1 MDNIEQLKQD
11 NAKLNE
17 RLNNAA
23 KFFREQKAQIE
34 ALTKENEELKR
45 TPKEEV
51 IDTEKWN
58 ALVTEKENLNKQC
71 NEYELKLQAA
81 EEKAEMWQKNLRSVE
96 NTTNEEVKKVT
107 IARDEWIEKYRNL
120 EKNIESKDKAY
131 QNLQN
136 TYNEVFADYNKLKVQ
151 ITQIDEYK
159 KSIDH
164 LQNTLKSYE
173 HKIDELE
180 NNNPEVQKL
189 EEQLVKAEKII
200 DTNKL
205 DYNNLKKDNENL
217 QKKLNVTV
225 DESNKIEKAFNEY
238 KKETDNLQNTY
249 KNTVESL
256 NKVTNENKE
265 LQDKYNNLEKICN
278 DFENQK
284 LAADADYQ
292 GALDMY
298 QELQKEYERLRNER
312 DIYSQSDDTLAE
324 IAKIL
329 IDKGL
334 VNKND
339 ITPQSKIKESGTAH
353 RMGDSLESGKNV
365 GV

>member
-1 MDNIEQLKQD
+1 MENIEQLKQD
-11 NAKLNE
+11 NAKLTE

-34 ALTKENEELKR
+34 SLTKENEELKR

-58 ALVTEKENLNKQC
+58 KLVTEKENLQKQIEGYEKELKSNEAYSDDLNKQC
-71 NEYELKLQAA
+71 DKYELKLQ
-81 EEKAEMWQKNLRSVE
+81 K
-96 NTTNEEVKKVT
+96 
-107 IARDEWIEKYRNL
+107 L
-120 EKNIESKDKAY
+120 ESDIDSKDKAY
-131 QNLQN
+131 KVLQD
-136 TYNEVFADYNKLKVQ
+136 TYNEVFADYNKLKEQ

-189 EEQLVKAEKII
+189 EEQLVKAEKTIEN
-200 DTNKL
+200 DKL
-205 DYNNLKKDNENL
+205 DYN
-217 QKKLNVTV
+217 KLNKEHKALNDTY
-225 DESNKIEKAFNEY
+225 NKLNNEY
-238 KKETDNLQNTY
+238 SDIYTKYNDLEQGRIKSEEQLNALNTLCIQYKED
-249 KNTVESL
+249 
-256 NKVTNENKE
+256 NKE
-265 LQDKYNNLEKICN
+265 LQDKYDNLEKICN

-292 GALDMY
+292 GILDMY

-312 DIYSQSDDTLAE
+312 DIYSQSDDALAE

-329 IDKGL
+329 IEKGL

-339 ITPQSKIKESGTAH
+339 LTPQTAIKESGTAH
-353 RMGDSLESGKNV
+353 RMGDSLEGGKNV

>member
-1 MDNIEQLKQD
+1 MENIEQLKQD
-11 NAKLNE
+11 NAKLTE

-34 ALTKENEELKR
+34 SLTKENEELKR

-58 ALVTEKENLNKQC
+58 KLVTEKENLQKQIEGYENERKSNEAYSDDLNKQC
-71 NEYELKLQAA
+71 NEYELKLQ
-81 EEKAEMWQKNLRSVE
+81 K
-96 NTTNEEVKKVT
+96 
-107 IARDEWIEKYRNL
+107 L
-120 EKNIESKDKAY
+120 ESDIDSKDKAY
-131 QNLQN
+131 KVLQD
-136 TYNEVFADYNKLKVQ
+136 TYNEVFADYNKLKEQ

-189 EEQLVKAEKII
+189 EEQLVKAEKTIEN
-200 DTNKL
+200 DKL
-205 DYNNLKKDNENL
+205 DYD
-217 QKKLNVTV
+217 KLNKEHKALNDTY
-225 DESNKIEKAFNEY
+225 NKLNNEY
-238 KKETDNLQNTY
+238 SDIYTKYNDLEQGRIKSEEQLNALNTLCIQFKED
-249 KNTVESL
+249 
-256 NKVTNENKE
+256 NKE
-265 LQDKYNNLEKICN
+265 LQDKFDNLEKICN

-292 GALDMY
+292 GILDMY
-298 QELQKEYERLRNER
+298 QELQKEYEMLRNER
-312 DIYSQSDDTLAE
+312 DIYSQSDDALAE

-329 IDKGL
+329 IEKGL

-339 ITPQSKIKESGTAH
+339 LTLQTTIKESGTAH
-353 RMGDSLESGKNV
+353 RIGDSLEGGKNV

>member
-1 MDNIEQLKQD
+1 MENIEQLKQD
-11 NAKLNE
+11 NAKLTE

-58 ALVTEKENLNKQC
+58 ALATEKETLSKKV
-71 NEYELKLQAA
+71 ETLQL
-81 EEKAEMWQKNLRSVE
+81 QFNQS
-96 NTTNEEVKKVT
+96 NEEVKKVT

-120 EKNIESKDKAY
+120 EKDITSKDKAY

-136 TYNEVFADYNKLKVQ
+136 TYNEVFADYNKLKEE
-151 ITQIDEYK
+151 ISQIDK
-159 KSIDH
+159 
-164 LQNTLKSYE
+164 LQNTIKTYE

-180 NNNPEVQKL
+180 NNNQEVQKL
-189 EEQLVKAEKII
+189 EEQLVKAEKTIEN
-200 DTNKL
+200 NKL
-205 DYNNLKKDNENL
+205 DYN
-217 QKKLNVTV
+217 KLNKEYKALNDTY
-225 DESNKIEKAFNEY
+225 NKLNNEY
-238 KKETDNLQNTY
+238 TDIYTKYNNLEQGRIKSEEQLNALNTLCSQFKED
-249 KNTVESL
+249 
-256 NKVTNENKE
+256 NKE
-265 LQDKYNNLEKICN
+265 LQDKYDNLEKICN

-292 GALDMY
+292 GVLDMY

-312 DIYSQSDDTLAE
+312 DLYSQSDDTLAE

-329 IDKGL
+329 IEKGL

-339 ITPQSKIKESGTAH
+339 ITPQSKIKEIGTAH
-353 RMGDSLESGKNV
+353 RMGDNLESGKNV

>member
-1 MDNIEQLKQD
+1 MENIEQLKQD
-11 NAKLNE
+11 NAKLTE

-34 ALTKENEELKR
+34 SLTKENEELKR

-58 ALVTEKENLNKQC
+58 KLVTEKENLQKQIEGYE
-71 NEYELKLQAA
+71 NERKSNEAYSDDLNNQLNNYELKLQ
-81 EEKAEMWQKNLRSVE
+81 K
-96 NTTNEEVKKVT
+96 
-107 IARDEWIEKYRNL
+107 L
-120 EKNIESKDKAY
+120 ESDIDSKDKAY
-131 QNLQN
+131 KVLQD
-136 TYNEVFADYNKLKVQ
+136 TYNEVFADYNKLKEQ

-189 EEQLVKAEKII
+189 EEQLVKAEKTIEN
-200 DTNKL
+200 DKL
-205 DYNNLKKDNENL
+205 DYN
-217 QKKLNVTV
+217 KLNKEHKALNDTY
-225 DESNKIEKAFNEY
+225 NKLNNEY
-238 KKETDNLQNTY
+238 SDIYTKYNDLEQGRIKSEEQLNALNTLCSQYKED
-249 KNTVESL
+249 
-256 NKVTNENKE
+256 NKE
-265 LQDKYNNLEKICN
+265 LQDKFDNLEKICN

-292 GALDMY
+292 GILDMY

-312 DIYSQSDDTLAE
+312 DIYSQSDDVLAE
-324 IAKIL
+324 ITKIL
-329 IDKGL
+329 IEKGL

-339 ITPQSKIKESGTAH
+339 LTPQTAIKESGTAH
-353 RMGDSLESGKNV
+353 RMGDNLEGGKNV

>member
-1 MDNIEQLKQD
+1 MENIEQLKQD
-11 NAKLNE
+11 NAKLTE

-23 KFFREQKAQIE
+23 KFFREQKVQIE

-58 ALVTEKENLNKQC
+58 QLVAEKEKLQKQIEGYENERKSNEAYSDDLNKQL
-71 NEYELKLQAA
+71 NNYELKLQ
-81 EEKAEMWQKNLRSVE
+81 K
-96 NTTNEEVKKVT
+96 
-107 IARDEWIEKYRNL
+107 L
-120 EKNIESKDKAY
+120 ESDIDSKDKAY
-131 QNLQN
+131 KVLQD
-136 TYNEVFADYNKLKVQ
+136 TYNEVFADYNKLKEQ
-151 ITQIDEYK
+151 ITQIDEYG

-189 EEQLVKAEKII
+189 EEQLVKAEKTIEN
-200 DTNKL
+200 DKL
-205 DYNNLKKDNENL
+205 DYN
-217 QKKLNVTV
+217 KLNKEHKALNDTY
-225 DESNKIEKAFNEY
+225 NKLNNEY
-238 KKETDNLQNTY
+238 SDIYTKYNDLEQGRIKSEEQLNALNTLCSQFKEDN
-249 KNTVESL
+249 KA
-256 NKVTNENKE
+256 
-265 LQDKYNNLEKICN
+265 LQDKYDNLEKICN

-292 GALDMY
+292 GILDMY

-312 DIYSQSDDTLAE
+312 DIYSQSDDALAE
-324 IAKIL
+324 ITKIL
-329 IDKGL
+329 IEKGL

-339 ITPQSKIKESGTAH
+339 LTPQTAIKESGTAH
-353 RMGDSLESGKNV
+353 RMGDSLEGGKNV

>member
-11 NAKLNE
+11 NAKLTE

-34 ALTKENEELKR
+34 SLTDEVKEKTSLAMDYRNQIETLRKENEELKR

-58 ALVTEKENLNKQC
+58 KLATEKENLNKQC
-71 NEYELKLQAA
+71 NEYELKLQ
-81 EEKAEMWQKNLRSVE
+81 K
-96 NTTNEEVKKVT
+96 
-107 IARDEWIEKYRNL
+107 L
-120 EKNIESKDKAY
+120 ESDIDSKDKAHKV
-131 QNLQN
+131 LQD
-136 TYNEVFADYNKLKVQ
+136 TYNELFGENTKLKE
-151 ITQIDEYK
+151 D
-159 KSIDH
+159 
-164 LQNTLKSYE
+164 
-173 HKIDELE
+173 LE
-180 NNNPEVQKL
+180 NRIKQIRATEKTYD
-189 EEQLVKAEKII
+189 EEQKKII
-200 DTNKL
+200 AARDEFITK
-205 DYNNLKKDNENL
+205 YNQSKEIIEQLKKDNEESEEAA
-217 QKKLNVTV
+217 KKVMN
-225 DESNKIEKAFNEY
+225 SYEK
-238 KKETDNLQNTY
+238 DLNTY
-249 KNTVESL
+249 KAKEIELTNKLDESIK
-256 NKVTNENKE
+256 NNKE
-265 LQDKYNNLEKICN
+265 LQDKYDNLEKICN

-292 GALDMY
+292 GMLDMY

-312 DIYSQSDDTLAE
+312 DVYSQSDDALAE
-324 IAKIL
+324 ITKIL

-339 ITPQSKIKESGTAH
+339 LTPQTGIKEMGTAH

>member
-1 MDNIEQLKQD
+1 MENIEQLKQD
-11 NAKLNE
+11 NAKLTE

-58 ALVTEKENLNKQC
+58 KLVTEKENLQKQIEGYENERKSNEAYSDDLNKQC
-71 NEYELKLQAA
+71 NEYELKLQ
-81 EEKAEMWQKNLRSVE
+81 K
-96 NTTNEEVKKVT
+96 
-107 IARDEWIEKYRNL
+107 L
-120 EKNIESKDKAY
+120 ESDIDSKDKAY
-131 QNLQN
+131 KVLQD
-136 TYNEVFADYNKLKVQ
+136 TYNEVFADYNKLKEQ

-189 EEQLVKAEKII
+189 EEQLVKAEKTIEN
-200 DTNKL
+200 DKL
-205 DYNNLKKDNENL
+205 DYN
-217 QKKLNVTV
+217 KLNKEYKALNDTY
-225 DESNKIEKAFNEY
+225 NKLNNEY
-238 KKETDNLQNTY
+238 SDIYTKYNDLEQGRIKSEEQLNALNTLCIQYKED
-249 KNTVESL
+249 
-256 NKVTNENKE
+256 NKE
-265 LQDKYNNLEKICN
+265 LQDKFDNLEKICN

-292 GALDMY
+292 GILDMY

-329 IDKGL
+329 IEKGL

-339 ITPQSKIKESGTAH
+339 LTPQTAIKESGTAH
-353 RMGDSLESGKNV
+353 RMGDSLEGGKNV